1 MEVLVQKTKNFKYYL
16 AGFIA
21 FITFAVYIASL
32 RNGFIAEWDDGE
44 YVLNNPFIRSIN
56 LAFLRWAFFDFHSSN
71 WHPLTWISH
80 AIDYAVWGVNPLGHH
95 LTSII
100 IHAVNTFLVAVLVMR
115 LQEIATGTRPGGP
128 EALVL
133 DERRKLITAGVAAL
147 LFGLHP
153 VHVESVAW
161 IAERKDLLCALFFLL
176 SIAGYVEYVTA
187 IDNKSIGQD
196 VRARF
201 VTKEYLITLGF
212 FILAL
217 MSKPMAVS
225 LPVVLL
231 ILDWYPFR
239 RLRSVK
245 SALTLLVEK
254 LPFIMFSLISSA
266 LTILAQR
273 SWGALVGIQMLPL
286 SSRLLIAAQAL
297 LMYLWKMAVPR
308 DLVPYYPY
316 PKDISLISLDFLLA
330 IALVIGL
337 TVFCIIVAKRHKLGL
352 AAWGYYVVTLLP
364 VLGIMQVGSQSM
376 ADRYTYLPSLAP
388 FLIVAA
394 VTSWGY
400 EKAMNLNRSRSM
412 VMALFLSAGAVVF
425 AGLSLLS
432 IQQMHF
438 WRDGL
443 SLWSYVIE
451 KEPDKASIAYTN
463 LGSAYQ
469 KTGQLDKAM
478 ENYDKAIALDPN
490 DYLAYTN
497 RGVIF
502 DKMGEFDRAL
512 ESYGKAVISN
522 PGDYKAY
529 FNRGLLYYKM
539 DRITDAIE
547 DFEMALGLNMLDPP
561 TVAWAH
567 NNLGILYGKAGMY
580 DRSIAE
586 FNIAIAID
594 PNNPITFNNRGFAY
608 ASKGQDRKAIEDFS
622 QAIILDPNYASVY
635 FQRGDAYLRAGNK
648 ELAISDFQ
656 KGCDLGD
663 MYACSALQA
672 ARIMIKPEKR
682 N

>member
-1 MEVLVQKTKNFKYYL
+1 VQKTKNFKYYL

-21 FITFAVYIASL
+21 FITFAVYLASL
-32 RNGFIAEWDDGE
+32 QNGFIAEWDDGE
-44 YVLNNPFIRSIN
+44 YVLYNPYIRSFN

-95 LTSII
+95 LTSVV
-100 IHAVNTFLVAVLVMR
+100 IHAVNTFLVAVLVIR
-115 LQEIATGTRPGGP
+115 LQEIATGTRPRGQ

-133 DERRKLITAGVAAL
+133 DEPRKLITAGVAAL

-176 SIAGYVEYVTA
+176 SIIWYGKYVTA
-187 IDNKSIGQD
+187 TGAESTDNA
-196 VRARF
+196 VRSRF
-201 VTKEYLITLGF
+201 YRREYLLSFGF
-212 FILAL
+212 FVLAL

-245 SALTLLVEK
+245 TALTLLVEK

-273 SWGALVGIQMLPL
+273 AWGALVEIQTLPL

-316 PKDISLISLDFLLA
+316 PKDISLISVDFLLS
-330 IALVIGL
+330 IALVVGL
-337 TVFCIIVAKRHKLGL
+337 TVFCIIIAKRHKLGL
-352 AAWGYYVVTLLP
+352 AAWSYYVVTLLP

-394 VTSWGY
+394 GASWGY
-400 EKAMNLNRSRSM
+400 EKAIILSRSKSM
-412 VMALFLSAGAVVF
+412 VMALFLTAGVVAL

-432 IQQMHF
+432 IRQMHI
-438 WRDGL
+438 WENGL

-451 KEPDKASIAYTN
+451 KEPDKASLAYTN

-469 KTGQLDKAM
+469 KMGQLDRAM
-478 ENYDKAIALDPN
+478 ENYDKAITLDPN

-497 RGVIF
+497 RGVIL
-502 DKMGEFDRAL
+502 DKMGESDRAL

-529 FNRGLLYYKM
+529 FNRGLLYDKM
-539 DRITDAIE
+539 GRIAEAIE
-547 DFEMALGLNMLDPP
+547 DFEMALRLNMMDPG

-608 ASKGQDRKAIEDFS
+608 AYNGQDRKAIEDFTK
-622 QAIILDPNYASVY
+622 AIILDQNYASAY
-635 FQRGDAYLRAGNK
+635 FQRGDAYLRTGNK
-648 ELAISDFQ
+648 ELAIADFQ

-672 ARIMIKPEKR
+672 ARMIKPQKG